1 MHISTKDF
9 DQGIG
14 LMFKIQFPIAHPFP
28 FVILT
33 KDFNERV
40 SKGEFTK
47 FSFIQ
52 FQNFPQDFN
61 QGSGW
66 VFKESNPKVLII
78 PLMISPKILIKD

>member
-28 FVILT
+28 CVILT

-52 FQNFPQDFN
+52 LKNFH
-61 QGSGW
+61 
-66 VFKESNPKVLII
+66 
-78 PLMISPKILIKD
+78 